1 MSQKIE
7 DYGEKIGGAKKDL
20 WKQRG
25 LMVSD
30 FKKMNDRESEKY
42 VTKDNIWQKPDYMQL
57 VQDGLDI
64 KVAYFR
70 KLVRDALPRKPVF
83 SYYAITEEEKRAVVV
98 RYIEFVRALKEAV
111 EQCESK
117 YDVRMFFNPF
127 LEKLGISSFFAPH
140 DRNTERDFAAK
151 DIVLD
156 KNALLCPCEELKLE
170 SSIEEIYIKSEG
182 WMTCDNLKAYMEQKK
197 PWEHPVIEKICAQYV
212 DFLGHQSS
220 MDMSVEKF
228 MNQSNLQ
235 DGKNVTVYCTDL
247 INKVEIPVAS
257 FESSDEA
264 IVAMEKLTLPY
275 CYEDLNYYYD
285 KKNMLYLE
293 NNKFTKERAD
303 KIIVSDEIFKPYK
316 PLLDSK
322 SDIIEDIEKS
332 VAQDRADYFANRQ
345 HSIKR

>member
-1 MSQKIE
+1 MNEQKY
-7 DYGEKIGGAKKDL
+7 DYFV
-20 WKQRG
+20 R
-25 LMVSD
+25 
-30 FKKMNDRESEKY
+30 
-42 VTKDNIWQKPDYMQL
+42 VTDYMDKNRSQFKQFKNL
-57 VQDGLDI
+57 EEADGMLDEA
-64 KVAYFR
+64 VHNFLR
-70 KLVRDALPRKPVF
+70 HF
-83 SYYAITEEEKRAVVV
+83 SSGKNCRVHIGVIESNKTFARMLHV
-98 RYIEFVRALKEAV
+98 IEFVPIGQEFYPV
-111 EQCESK
+111 
-117 YDVRMFFNPF
+117 MFDSYKKVLSNMTDENTKNSFANTLFSILDRYKPIYEERTNPF

-293 NNKFTKERAD
+293 K
-303 KIIVSDEIFKPYK
+303 
-316 PLLDSK
+316 
-322 SDIIEDIEKS
+322 
-332 VAQDRADYFANRQ
+332 Q
-345 HSIKR
+345 